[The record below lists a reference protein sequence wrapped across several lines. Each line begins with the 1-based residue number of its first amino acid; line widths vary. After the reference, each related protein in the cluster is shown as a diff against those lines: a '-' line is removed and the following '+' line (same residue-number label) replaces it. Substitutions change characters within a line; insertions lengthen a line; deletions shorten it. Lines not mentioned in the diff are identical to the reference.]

1 LHTLSGKRVVHVKRL
16 LLAGLALMGVVF
28 LSGAQPYEY
37 PPDMRDIVKR
47 GKLVVAMCEQDRPP
61 FVITGADGTLSGMD
75 VELARSIGDHLGVPI
90 EIKRSAATYN
100 EVINRVANGDA
111 DIGISLLSAT
121 TKRARRVL
129 FTEPYLFVR
138 PSLLVN
144 RRKEIDLKRKT
155 AGQDWLKGPGV
166 SIGVMRGSAYEGYV
180 REFFPSARMTTYN
193 GWGVLKQA
201 VLRGDVTTVLQS
213 GAVLNQMI
221 MDEPAIYLTHRLIRI
236 EGKEDLFACALPATS
251 IYFLTWVNLLIAQ
264 RENLSHRPLEEVMI
278 RNWNNTGVVK

>member
-1 LHTLSGKRVVHVKRL
+1 MVKRL
-16 LLAGLALMGVVF
+16 LLAGLSLMGVVF

-47 GKLVVAMCEQDRPP
+47 GKLVVAMCAQDRPP
-61 FVITGADGTLSGMD
+61 FIITGADGTLSGMD

-90 EIKRSAATYN
+90 EINRSASTYD

-121 TKRARRVL
+121 TERARRVL

-144 RRKEIDLKRKT
+144 RRKEIDLKRQA
-155 AGQDWLKGPGV
+155 AGQDWLQGPGV

-180 REFFPSARMTTYN
+180 REFFPSAQVTTYT
-193 GWGVLKQA
+193 GWEVLKEA
-201 VLRGDVTTVLQS
+201 VLRGDVTAVLQS
-213 GAVLNQMI
+213 GAVLCHMI

-236 EGKEDLFACALPATS
+236 EGKEDRFACALPATS